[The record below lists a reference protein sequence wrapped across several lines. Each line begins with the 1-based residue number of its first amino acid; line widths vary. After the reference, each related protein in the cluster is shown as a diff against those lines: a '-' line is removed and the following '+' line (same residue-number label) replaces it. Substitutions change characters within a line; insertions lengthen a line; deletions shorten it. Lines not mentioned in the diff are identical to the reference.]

1 MCATGTSRNLGGPD
15 ASEVNPDGHRVTKPR
30 PRRAGSARRGSEPG
44 ADFGTVKRKATKR
57 DGMGGGESEHRVVP
71 VKRGN

>member
-30 PRRAGSARRGSEPG
+30 PGGPVPPAAGANQEPTSG
-44 ADFGTVKRKATKR
+44 YR
-57 DGMGGGESEHRVVP
+57 
-71 VKRGN
+71 

>member
-30 PRRAGSARRGSEPG
+30 GRANPDTG
-44 ADFGTVKRKATKR
+44 AKVPLASSKQT
-57 DGMGGGESEHRVVP
+57 GGPAGLPLAAGELTMPTLTSPTTETA
-71 VKRGN
+71 

>member
-30 PRRAGSARRGSEPG
+30 PRRAGSARRGSERG
-44 ADFGTVKRKATKR
+44 ADFGTVERR
-57 DGMGGGESEHRVVP
+57 QRSETGWAA
-71 VKRGN
+71 GNRSTA